1 MKAISQLTLRMARE
15 NPAWGYRRIQGALDI
30 VGHRVA
36 HNTVKKI
43 LRDNG
48 IDPAPERSKQ
58 TSWSQF
64 LRTHWDILGGSDFF
78 TVEVWTP
85 KGLVTFYVLF
95 VLELRTRAVRIVGWT
110 PHPNRVF
117 MHQAA
122 LDLVEID
129 RPFPAMQRIIL
140 DRDGKYSCE
149 FVDVLGEHDIEVTR
163 TPARSPNC
171 NAHAE
176 RFVRS
181 IKRECLDRVVLIGER
196 SLRRTLRQY
205 ERHYNA
211 ERTHQGIGNRLI
223 NGEKRASTAGS
234 VRCRPR
240 LGGLLRFYR
249 RASA

>member
-1 MKAISQLTLRMARE
+1 MK
-15 NPAWGYRRIQGALDI
+15 
-30 VGHRVA
+30 
-36 HNTVKKI
+36 
-43 LRDNG
+43 
-48 IDPAPERSKQ
+48 
-58 TSWSQF
+58 
-64 LRTHWDILGGSDFF
+64 
-78 TVEVWTP
+78 
-85 KGLVTFYVLF
+85 
-95 VLELRTRAVRIVGWT
+95 
-110 PHPNRVF
+110 
-117 MHQAA
+117 
-122 LDLVEID
+122 
-129 RPFPAMQRIIL
+129 RIIL
-140 DRDGKYSCE
+140 DRDGKYSRE
-149 FVDVLGEHDIEVTR
+149 FVEVLGEHDIEVIR
-163 TPARSPNC
+163 TPPRSPNC

-223 NGEKRASTAGS
+223 VRDEGPTAAGA